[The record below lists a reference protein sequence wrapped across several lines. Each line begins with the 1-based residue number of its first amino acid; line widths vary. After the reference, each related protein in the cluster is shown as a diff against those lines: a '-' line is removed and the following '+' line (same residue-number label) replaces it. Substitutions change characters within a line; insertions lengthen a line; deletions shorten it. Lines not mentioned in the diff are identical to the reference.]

1 MTGDSELNASQE
13 PLASTGGE
21 TTGEAQR
28 WWVAPLV
35 TIATVA
41 VVVVGSLYIYHQI
54 FASKPMKF
62 AVLDLHYIIDAKEVE
77 FTAILA
83 SPSVTDDE
91 RKKAMDLV
99 SGIEPQLKDVLSQ
112 VRAECGCE
120 ILVKAAALSSTSLP
134 DITKR
139 VGELMGINPENVAQ
153 AKEQIRRN
161 INGNLPK

>member
-1 MTGDSELNASQE
+1 MTMISDQMGAQGQTTSPS
-13 PLASTGGE
+13 GE
-21 TTGEAQR
+21 TSEEAQR

-35 TIATVA
+35 TISAVA

-54 FASKPMKF
+54 FASKPTRF

-99 SGIEPQLKDVLSQ
+99 SGIEPQLKEVLSQ
-112 VRAECGCE
+112 VRNECGCE
-120 ILVKAAALSSTSLP
+120 ILVKAAALSSTNLR

-139 VGELMGINPENVAQ
+139 VAELMGINPENVAQ

-161 INGNLPK
+161 INATLPK